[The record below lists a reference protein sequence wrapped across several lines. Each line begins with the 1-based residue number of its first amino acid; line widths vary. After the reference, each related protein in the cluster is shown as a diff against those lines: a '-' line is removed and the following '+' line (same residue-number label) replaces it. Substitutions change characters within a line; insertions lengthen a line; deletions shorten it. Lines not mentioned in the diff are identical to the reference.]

1 MCRRLH
7 ALSYSLHVVLRRLAP
22 LLVAT
27 ALLFAWAGQAG
38 GAPAPPVAAKAV
50 LVGDGKTGEILFE
63 RNAEARVPM
72 ASITKLMTAL
82 VTLENRRPDDVVTVH
97 GPAPSIGEST
107 IQLRAGEKL
116 PVGDLLAAALI
127 QSANDAAYALASEV
141 GDGSVPTFVALM
153 NAKARELG
161 LADTRYARPDG
172 LDTPAHYSSA
182 EDTFALAR
190 TAMARPVVRRLV
202 RMRRADIAGGR
213 TVRTW
218 NDLLA
223 TFPGLNGVKTGH
235 TDRAGWSE
243 VASARRDGTNVYAV
257 ILGRPNRAQRNADL
271 AKLLEW
277 GFDQYGRV
285 TFIREGQRY
294 ATTAVPFSEERV
306 ELVALGSA
314 DDVIRLRPG
323 TRFEE
328 RVVAPAMVDLPVRR
342 GQRLGEVIVT
352 DGDRVVARQPLVAT
366 RSVAE
371 PSFGDRVGW
380 YADRTLDEAG
390 SMLANVFGAIG

>member
-1 MCRRLH
+1 M
-7 ALSYSLHVVLRRLAP
+7 LRRLAP
-22 LLVAT
+22 LLLAT

-38 GAPAPPVAAKAV
+38 GAPAPPVDAKAV
-50 LVGDGKTGEILFE
+50 LVGDGKTGEILYE

-82 VTLENRRPDDVVTVH
+82 VTLENRRPADVVTVR

-116 PVGDLLAAALI
+116 SVRDLLAAALI
-127 QSANDAAYALASEV
+127 QSANDSAYALASEV
-141 GDGSVPTFVALM
+141 GDGSVRTFVALM

-161 LADTRYARPDG
+161 LADTHYARPDG
-172 LDTPAHYSSA
+172 LDTPGHYSSA
-182 EDTFALAR
+182 EDTFELAR
-190 TAMARPVVRRLV
+190 AAMTSRVVRRLV
-202 RMRRADIAGGR
+202 RKRTADIAGGR
-213 TVRTW
+213 TVHTW

-235 TDRAGWSE
+235 TDGAGWSE

-257 ILGRPNRAQRNADL
+257 ILGSPSRAQRNADL
-271 AKLLEW
+271 AELLEW

-285 TFIREGQRY
+285 TFIHEGERY
-294 ATTAVPFSEERV
+294 ATAAVPFSEERV
-306 ELVALGSA
+306 ELVAAGSA
-314 DDVIRLRPG
+314 DDVIRLQPG

-342 GQRLGEVIVT
+342 GQKLGEVVVM
-352 DGDRVVARQPLVAT
+352 DGERVVARQPLVAT

-371 PSFGDRVGW
+371 PSFGERVGW
-380 YADRTLDEAG
+380 YTDRTLDEAG